1 MALFKK
7 LFSSK
12 LVANS
17 DMNPVEIN
25 NVQDVNNEN
34 ENPVEDPKEEEGKK
48 NLITITWGTG
58 MPIDVIFHFI
68 HKNYE
73 EDGYQDALINSDPK
87 YRETKEEIILNDLKM
102 LFMRI
107 SLRYKNDIREIDV
120 KIDNAQKSLALS
132 SASMLQARRDTYEEH
147 LNEIQRMQEQLEAK
161 DPKMMTMIESYRRGF
176 LKGVAAAT
184 INFISNNN

>member
-147 LNEIQRMQEQLEAK
+147 LDEIQRMQEQLEAK

>member
-1 MALFKK
+1 MALFS

-12 LVANS
+12 KVANS
-17 DMNPVEIN
+17 DVNPVEIN
-25 NVQDVNNEN
+25 DEQEVNNES
-34 ENPVEDPKEEEGKK
+34 ENSVEEPQKEEDKK
-48 NLITITWGTG
+48 KIITITWGTG

-147 LNEIQRMQEQLEAK
+147 LNEIQRMLEQLEAK

>member
-1 MALFKK
+1 MALFRLFGDKK
-7 LFSSK
+7 
-12 LVANS
+12 VANS
-17 DMNPVEIN
+17 DVNPVEIN
-25 NVQDVNNEN
+25 DELEVNNEN

-58 MPIDVIFHFI
+58 MPIDVIFHYI

-73 EDGYQDALINSDPK
+73 EDGYQDALINSDPN

-132 SASMLQARRDTYEEH
+132 SASMLQARRETYEEH
-147 LNEIQRMQEQLEAK
+147 LNEIQRMQEKLEAK